1 MKRKKKNNLYLGSI
15 SKAQRRLIKSEQE
28 VGKLRRLYTKEAVE
42 HEKAVRSFQ
51 IEVRRASYFADCVE
65 FLHLALTKAK
75 NQSKEEIDNELA
87 KYVDFESIKYN
98 EFLREKK
105 KLSIIEYSAYGKE
118 CTTNL
123 EIH

>member
-1 MKRKKKNNLYLGSI
+1 MKKKNILCLRSI

-28 VGKLRRLYTKEAVE
+28 VGRLRRLYINEAIE
-42 HEKAVRSFQ
+42 HEKAVRNFQ

-65 FLHLALTKAK
+65 FLHLALIKAK
-75 NQSKEEIDNELA
+75 NQSKEEIDKELA
-87 KYVDFESIKYN
+87 KYAALKNTKLN
-98 EFLREKK
+98 EFLQKK
-105 KLSIIEYSAYGKE
+105 KELSIIEYSAYGKE